1 VKIYRILYERVITEQ
16 MDIPADK
23 VGEIDGYDST
33 FTVKDPDNKVVA
45 VIPTDKLIGCGLIE
59 LPDPPPAVSDE
70 PGLTE

>member
-1 VKIYRILYERVITEQ
+1 MKTYRILYERVITEQ

-23 VGEIDGYDST
+23 VGEINGYDST
-33 FTVKDPDNKVVA
+33 FMVRDHDGKVLA

-59 LPDPPPAVSDE
+59 TPDPAPVVADE

>member
-1 VKIYRILYERVITEQ
+1 MKIYRILYERTITEQ

-23 VGEIDGYDST
+23 VGSIDGFNAT
-33 FTVKDPDNKVVA
+33 FMVRDKDDKVLA

-59 LPDPPPAVSDE
+59 VPDPAPAVSDE

>member
-1 VKIYRILYERVITEQ
+1 MKIYRILYERIATEQ

-23 VGEIDGYDST
+23 VGSIHGYDAT
-33 FTVKDPDNKVVA
+33 LMVRDIDDKVIA

-59 LPDPPPAVSDE
+59 VPDPTPAVSDE